1 MNISNTD
8 NNTCITLELL
18 VEGVAVFV
26 PVFWGVSGCL
36 TVSSPLFDDVGVLV
50 GVVEEVEVEVL
61 VEVPDPLEILVVES
75 VEVPLEAELEFDVD
89 VDVDPEELWEVEL
102 EVFWDEVES
111 ELVVVEPLDVVVPE
125 LVEPLDVVV
134 PEPELEVVVP
144 LPLDDVAPLFDAPV

>member
-125 LVEPLDVVV
+125 
-134 PEPELEVVVP
+134 PELEVVVP